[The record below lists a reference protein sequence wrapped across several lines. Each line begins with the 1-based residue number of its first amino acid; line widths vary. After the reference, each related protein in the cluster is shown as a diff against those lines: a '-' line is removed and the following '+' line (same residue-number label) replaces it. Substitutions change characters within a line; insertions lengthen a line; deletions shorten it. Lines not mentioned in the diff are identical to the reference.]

1 MRILRKLFTNLI
13 SFVEKITI
21 IQCIRRG
28 LVMTIPAII
37 IGSMALAF
45 RSLPI
50 PFYQSF
56 IHSFINGAIVN
67 ILSFVYDATFGI
79 LSIYLTFNIALSYA
93 QKHSDKIKYIYGA
106 PIVSI
111 GAFIILIGI
120 TANNATNIGYLDVTG
135 MFTAIFSSIVAS
147 YLYTA
152 LAGKSIK
159 IFNVYAEGMDSLFNN
174 STSVIVPAALTL
186 FIIAIFNYLI
196 HIIFNVG
203 CFQEL
208 FVMLTNNLFIGMGR
222 TLLSE
227 LLFVIISSLLWFF
240 GIHGSNVLESV
251 SRNIFVQ
258 GLEINMANV
267 ANGLPAIEIVS
278 KTFFDIFVVMGGCGT
293 TLCLLIA
300 ILIFSKRKSSRS
312 LAKISFFPMIFN
324 INEPM
329 IFGLPVI
336 FNPILFIPFITTP
349 VVCTIISYFA
359 LASGIVPLCTSP
371 VEWTTPVFLSGYIA
385 TGSIR
390 GGLLQLMNLIIGVII
405 YKPFI
410 KLFDDEKIISMKQNV
425 SLLKDIMIK
434 CESNNEEFMLA
445 SRNDNI
451 GDTAK
456 MLVEELKYAISHDEL
471 NVYYQPQYD
480 NNRNCIGAEALLRW
494 NHLICGMIYPP
505 LIIKLADESDL
516 LLELENKIFDMV
528 SYDIKNTFSKIDKY
542 FKICINVSASTLQN
556 ESFEYLLK
564 EMTEKQKIN
573 PKNICIEVT
582 EQMTLNF
589 DKKLE
594 EKIDRIKKL
603 GFSLAIDDFSM
614 GHTSI
619 KYLKSS
625 IFNMVKL
632 DGSLVQGMNDNPRCE
647 NIIESITNLG
657 QSLDFDVLA
666 EFVET
671 QEQCNRL
678 QSIGCFKY
686 QGYLF
691 SPAVPKEEFIK
702 HILS

>member
-1 MRILRKLFTNLI
+1 
-13 SFVEKITI
+13 
-21 IQCIRRG
+21 
-28 LVMTIPAII
+28 MTIPAII

-45 RSLPI
+45 RSLPV

-56 IHSFINGAIVN
+56 INSFMDGIIVN
-67 ILSFVYDATFGI
+67 ILTFVYDATFGV

-93 QKHSDKIKYIYGA
+93 QSKSDKIKYIYGA
-106 PIVSI
+106 PIVSV

-120 TANNATNIGYLDVTG
+120 TANNTANIGYLDVTG
-135 MFTAIFSSIVAS
+135 MFTAIFSSIFAGC
-147 YLYTA
+147 LYTA
-152 LAGKSIK
+152 IADKKIK

-174 STSVIVPAALTL
+174 ATSVIVPAALTL
-186 FIIAIFNYLI
+186 SIISVFNYLI
-196 HIIFNVG
+196 HIIFDVG
-203 CFQEL
+203 CFQEM

-227 LLFVIISSLLWFF
+227 VLFVIISSLLWFF
-240 GIHGSNVLESV
+240 GIHGSNVLENV
-251 SRNIFVQ
+251 SRNIFAQ
-258 GLEINMANV
+258 GLEINMANI
-267 ANGLPAIEIVS
+267 ANGLPATEIVS

-336 FNPILFIPFITTP
+336 FNPVLFIPFIATP
-349 VVCTIISYFA
+349 LLCTIISYFA

-385 TGSIR
+385 TGSVR
-390 GGLLQLMNLIIGVII
+390 GGLLQLVNLIIGVMV
-405 YKPFI
+405 YMPFI
-410 KLFDDEKIISMKQNV
+410 KLFDDEKTINMKEHV
-425 SLLKDIMIK
+425 SLLEDIVIK
-434 CESNNEEFMLA
+434 CEENNEEFMLA
-445 SRNDNI
+445 VRNDNI

-480 NNRNCIGAEALLRW
+480 SDYNCIGAEALLRW
-494 NHLICGMIYPP
+494 NHSICGMIYPP

-528 SYDIKNTFSKIDKY
+528 FYDIKNTFSKIDEC
-542 FKICINVSASTLQN
+542 FKICINVSASTLQD
-556 ESFEYLLK
+556 ESFEFLLK
-564 EMTEKQKIN
+564 ELTQNREIN

-582 EQMTLNF
+582 EKMTLNF
-589 DKKLE
+589 DKDLE
-594 EKIDRIKKL
+594 DKIERIKKL

-614 GHTSI
+614 GYTSI

-625 IFNMVKL
+625 IFDMVKL
-632 DGSLVQGMNDNPRCE
+632 DGSLVQGMRDNPRCE

-671 QEQCNRL
+671 QEQFDRL
-678 QSIGCFKY
+678 KSIGCFKY

-691 SPAVPKEEFIK
+691 SPAVPKEEFVK
-702 HILS
+702 HILA

>member
-1 MRILRKLFTNLI
+1 
-13 SFVEKITI
+13 
-21 IQCIRRG
+21 
-28 LVMTIPAII
+28 MTIPAII

-45 RSLPI
+45 RSLPV

-56 IHSFINGAIVN
+56 IHSFMDGIIVN
-67 ILSFVYDATFGI
+67 ILTFVYDATFGV

-93 QKHSDKIKYIYGA
+93 QSKSDKIKYIYGA
-106 PIVSI
+106 PIVSV

-120 TANNATNIGYLDVTG
+120 TANNTANIGYLDVTG
-135 MFTAIFSSIVAS
+135 MFTAIFSSVFAGC
-147 YLYTA
+147 LYTA
-152 LAGKSIK
+152 IADKKIK

-174 STSVIVPAALTL
+174 ATSVIVPAALTL
-186 FIIAIFNYLI
+186 SIISVFNYLI
-196 HIIFNVG
+196 HIIFDVG
-203 CFQEL
+203 CFQEM

-227 LLFVIISSLLWFF
+227 VLFVIISSLLWFF
-240 GIHGSNVLESV
+240 GIHGSNVLENV
-251 SRNIFVQ
+251 SRNIFAQ
-258 GLEINMANV
+258 GLEINMANI
-267 ANGLPAIEIVS
+267 ANGLPATEIVS

-329 IFGLPVI
+329 IFGLPII
-336 FNPILFIPFITTP
+336 FNPVLFIPFIATP
-349 VVCTIISYFA
+349 LLCTIISYFA
-359 LASGIVPLCTSP
+359 LSSGIVPLCTSP

-385 TGSIR
+385 TGSVR
-390 GGLLQLMNLIIGVII
+390 GGLLQLVNLIIGVMV
-405 YKPFI
+405 YMPFI
-410 KLFDDEKIISMKQNV
+410 RLFDDEKTINMKQHV
-425 SLLKDIMIK
+425 SLLEDIVIK
-434 CESNNEEFMLA
+434 CEENNEEFMLA
-445 SRNDNI
+445 VRNDNI

-480 NNRNCIGAEALLRW
+480 NDYNCIGAEALLRW
-494 NHLICGMIYPP
+494 NHSICGMIYPP
-505 LIIKLADESDL
+505 LIIKLAEESDL

-528 SYDIKNTFSKIDKY
+528 FYDIKNTFSKIDEY

-556 ESFEYLLK
+556 ESFEFMLK
-564 EMTEKQKIN
+564 ELIQNREIN

-582 EQMTLNF
+582 EKMTLNF
-589 DKKLE
+589 DKELE
-594 EKIDRIKKL
+594 DKIERIKKL

-614 GHTSI
+614 GYTSI

-625 IFNMVKL
+625 IFDMVKL
-632 DGSLVQGMNDNPRCE
+632 DGSLVQGMSDNPRCE

-671 QEQCNRL
+671 QEQFDRL
-678 QSIGCFKY
+678 KSIGCFKY

-691 SPAVPKEEFIK
+691 SPAVPKEEFVK
-702 HILS
+702 HILA

>member
-1 MRILRKLFTNLI
+1 
-13 SFVEKITI
+13 
-21 IQCIRRG
+21 
-28 LVMTIPAII
+28 MTIPVII

-45 RSLPI
+45 RSLPV

-56 IHSFINGAIVN
+56 IHSFMGGIIVN
-67 ILSFVYDATFGI
+67 ILTFVYDATFGV
-79 LSIYLTFNIALSYA
+79 LSIYLTFNIALIYA
-93 QKHSDKIKYIYGA
+93 QSKSDKIKYIYGA
-106 PIVSI
+106 PIVSV

-120 TANNATNIGYLDVTG
+120 TANNTANIGYLDVTG
-135 MFTAIFSSIVAS
+135 MFTAIFSSVFAGC
-147 YLYTA
+147 LYTA
-152 LAGKSIK
+152 IAGKKIK

-174 STSVIVPAALTL
+174 ATSVIVPAALTL
-186 FIIAIFNYLI
+186 SIISVFNYLV
-196 HIIFNVG
+196 HIIFDVG
-203 CFQEL
+203 CFQEM

-227 LLFVIISSLLWFF
+227 VLFVIISSLLWFF
-240 GIHGSNVLESV
+240 GIHGSNVLENV
-251 SRNIFVQ
+251 SRNIFAQ
-258 GLEINMANV
+258 GLEINMANI
-267 ANGLPAIEIVS
+267 ANGLPATEIVS

-336 FNPILFIPFITTP
+336 FNPVLFIPFIATP
-349 VVCTIISYFA
+349 LLCTIISYFA

-385 TGSIR
+385 TGSVR
-390 GGLLQLMNLIIGVII
+390 GGLLQLVNLIIGVMV
-405 YKPFI
+405 YMPFI
-410 KLFDDEKIISMKQNV
+410 RLFDDEKTINMKQHV
-425 SLLKDIMIK
+425 SLLEDIVIK
-434 CESNNEEFMLA
+434 CEENNEEFMLA
-445 SRNDNI
+445 VRNDNI

-480 NNRNCIGAEALLRW
+480 NDYNCIGAEALLRW
-494 NHLICGMIYPP
+494 NHSICGMIYPP
-505 LIIKLADESDL
+505 LIIKLAEESDL

-528 SYDIKNTFSKIDKY
+528 FYDIKNTFSKIDEY

-556 ESFEYLLK
+556 ESFEFMLK
-564 EMTEKQKIN
+564 ELTQNREIN

-582 EQMTLNF
+582 EKMTLNF
-589 DKKLE
+589 DKDLE
-594 EKIDRIKKL
+594 DKIERIKKL

-614 GHTSI
+614 GYTSI

-625 IFNMVKL
+625 IFDMVKL
-632 DGSLVQGMNDNPRCE
+632 DGSLVQGMSDNPRCE

-671 QEQCNRL
+671 QEQFDRL
-678 QSIGCFKY
+678 KSIGCFKY

-691 SPAVPKEEFIK
+691 SPAVPKEEFVK
-702 HILS
+702 HILA

>member
-1 MRILRKLFTNLI
+1 
-13 SFVEKITI
+13 
-21 IQCIRRG
+21 
-28 LVMTIPAII
+28 MTIPAII

-45 RSLPI
+45 RSLPV

-56 IHSFINGAIVN
+56 INSFMDGIIVN
-67 ILSFVYDATFGI
+67 ILTFVYDATFGV

-93 QKHSDKIKYIYGA
+93 QSKSDKIKYIYGA
-106 PIVSI
+106 PIVSV

-120 TANNATNIGYLDVTG
+120 TANNTANIGYLDVTG
-135 MFTAIFSSIVAS
+135 MFTAIFSSIFAGC
-147 YLYTA
+147 LYTA
-152 LAGKSIK
+152 IADKKIK

-174 STSVIVPAALTL
+174 ATSVIVPAALTL
-186 FIIAIFNYLI
+186 SIISVFNYLI
-196 HIIFNVG
+196 HIIFDVG
-203 CFQEL
+203 CFQEM

-227 LLFVIISSLLWFF
+227 VLFVIISSLLWFF
-240 GIHGSNVLESV
+240 GIHGSNVLENV
-251 SRNIFVQ
+251 SRNIFAQ
-258 GLEINMANV
+258 GLEINMANI
-267 ANGLPAIEIVS
+267 ANGLPATEIVS

-336 FNPILFIPFITTP
+336 FNPVLFIPFIATP
-349 VVCTIISYFA
+349 LLCTIISYFA
-359 LASGIVPLCTSP
+359 LASGIVPLCASP

-385 TGSIR
+385 TGSVR
-390 GGLLQLMNLIIGVII
+390 GGLLQLVNLIIGVMV
-405 YKPFI
+405 YMPFI
-410 KLFDDEKIISMKQNV
+410 KLFDDEKTINMKEHV
-425 SLLKDIMIK
+425 SLLEDIVIK
-434 CESNNEEFMLA
+434 CEENNEEFMLA
-445 SRNDNI
+445 VRNDNI

-480 NNRNCIGAEALLRW
+480 SDYNCIGAEALLRW
-494 NHLICGMIYPP
+494 NHSICGMIYPP

-528 SYDIKNTFSKIDKY
+528 FYDIKNTFSKIDEC

-556 ESFEYLLK
+556 ESFEFLLK
-564 EMTEKQKIN
+564 ELTQNREIN

-582 EQMTLNF
+582 EKMTLNF
-589 DKKLE
+589 DKDLE
-594 EKIDRIKKL
+594 DKIERIKKL

-614 GHTSI
+614 GYTSI

-625 IFNMVKL
+625 IFDMVKL
-632 DGSLVQGMNDNPRCE
+632 DGSLVQGMRDNPRCE

-671 QEQCNRL
+671 QEQFDRL
-678 QSIGCFKY
+678 KSIGCFKY

-691 SPAVPKEEFIK
+691 SPAVPKEEFAK
-702 HILS
+702 HILA

>member
-45 RSLPI
+45 RSLPVT
-50 PFYQSF
+50 FYQDF
-56 IHSFINGAIVN
+56 IHGFMDGIIVN
-67 ILSFVYDATFGI
+67 ILTFVYDATFGI

-93 QKHSDKIKYIYGA
+93 QNKADKIKYIYGA
-106 PIVSI
+106 PIVSV

-120 TANNATNIGYLDVTG
+120 TANNTANIGYLDVTG
-135 MFTAIFSSIVAS
+135 MFTAIFSSVFAGC
-147 YLYTA
+147 LYTA
-152 LAGKSIK
+152 IAGKKIK

-174 STSVIVPAALTL
+174 ATSVIVPAAITL
-186 FIIAIFNYLI
+186 SIISVFNYLI
-196 HIIFNVG
+196 HIIFDVG
-203 CFQEL
+203 CFQEM

-227 LLFVIISSLLWFF
+227 VLFVIISSLLWFF

-251 SRNIFVQ
+251 SRNIFAQ
-258 GLEINMANV
+258 GLEINMANI
-267 ANGLPAIEIVS
+267 ANGLPATEIVS

-336 FNPILFIPFITTP
+336 FNPVLFIPFITTP
-349 VVCTIISYFA
+349 LLCTIISYFA

-385 TGSIR
+385 TGSVR
-390 GGLLQLMNLIIGVII
+390 GGLLQLVNLIIGVMV
-405 YKPFI
+405 YMPFV
-410 KLFDDEKIISMKQNV
+410 KLFDDEKTINMKEHV
-425 SLLKDIMIK
+425 SLLENIVIK
-434 CESNNEEFMLA
+434 CEENNEEFMLA
-445 SRNDNI
+445 IRNDNI

-480 NNRNCIGAEALLRW
+480 SDYNCIGAEALLRW
-494 NHLICGMIYPP
+494 NHSICGMIYPP

-516 LLELENKIFDMV
+516 LLELENKIFDIV
-528 SYDIKNTFSKIDKY
+528 FYDIKNTFSKIDEY

-556 ESFEYLLK
+556 ESFEFLLK
-564 EMTEKQKIN
+564 ELTQNREIN

-582 EQMTLNF
+582 EKMTLNF
-589 DKKLE
+589 DKDLE
-594 EKIDRIKKL
+594 DKIERIKKL

-614 GHTSI
+614 GYTSI

-625 IFNMVKL
+625 IFDMVKL
-632 DGSLVQGMNDNPRCE
+632 DGSLVQGMSDNPRCE

-671 QEQCNRL
+671 QEQFDRL
-678 QSIGCFKY
+678 KSIGCFKY

-691 SPAVPKEEFIK
+691 SPAVPKEEFAK
-702 HILS
+702 HILA

>member
-1 MRILRKLFTNLI
+1 
-13 SFVEKITI
+13 
-21 IQCIRRG
+21 
-28 LVMTIPAII
+28 MTIPAII

-45 RSLPI
+45 RSLPV

-56 IHSFINGAIVN
+56 INSFMDGIIVN
-67 ILSFVYDATFGI
+67 ILTFVYDATFGV

-93 QKHSDKIKYIYGA
+93 QSKSDKIKYIYGA
-106 PIVSI
+106 PIVSV

-120 TANNATNIGYLDVTG
+120 TANNTANIGYLDVTG
-135 MFTAIFSSIVAS
+135 MFTAIFSSIFAGC
-147 YLYTA
+147 LYTA
-152 LAGKSIK
+152 IADKKIK

-174 STSVIVPAALTL
+174 ATSVIVPAALTL
-186 FIIAIFNYLI
+186 SIISVFNYLI
-196 HIIFNVG
+196 HIIFDVG
-203 CFQEL
+203 CFQEM

-227 LLFVIISSLLWFF
+227 VLFVIISSLLWFF
-240 GIHGSNVLESV
+240 GIHGSNVLENV
-251 SRNIFVQ
+251 SRNIFAQ
-258 GLEINMANV
+258 GLEINMANI
-267 ANGLPAIEIVS
+267 ANGLPATEIVS

-336 FNPILFIPFITTP
+336 FNPVLFIPFIATP
-349 VVCTIISYFA
+349 LLCTIISYFA

-385 TGSIR
+385 TGSVR
-390 GGLLQLMNLIIGVII
+390 GGLLQLVNLIIGVMV
-405 YKPFI
+405 YMPFI
-410 KLFDDEKIISMKQNV
+410 KLFDDEKTINMKEHV
-425 SLLKDIMIK
+425 SLLEDIVIK
-434 CESNNEEFMLA
+434 CEENNEEFMLA
-445 SRNDNI
+445 VRNDNI

-480 NNRNCIGAEALLRW
+480 SDYNCIGAEALLRW
-494 NHLICGMIYPP
+494 NHSICGMIYPP

-528 SYDIKNTFSKIDKY
+528 FYDIKNTFSKIDEC

-556 ESFEYLLK
+556 ESFEFLLK
-564 EMTEKQKIN
+564 ELTQNREIN

-582 EQMTLNF
+582 EKMTLNF
-589 DKKLE
+589 DKDLE
-594 EKIDRIKKL
+594 DKIERIKKL

-614 GHTSI
+614 GYTSI

-625 IFNMVKL
+625 IFDMVKL
-632 DGSLVQGMNDNPRCE
+632 DGSLVQGMRDNPRCE

-671 QEQCNRL
+671 QEQFDRL
-678 QSIGCFKY
+678 KSIGCFKY

-691 SPAVPKEEFIK
+691 SPAVPKEEFVK
-702 HILS
+702 HILA